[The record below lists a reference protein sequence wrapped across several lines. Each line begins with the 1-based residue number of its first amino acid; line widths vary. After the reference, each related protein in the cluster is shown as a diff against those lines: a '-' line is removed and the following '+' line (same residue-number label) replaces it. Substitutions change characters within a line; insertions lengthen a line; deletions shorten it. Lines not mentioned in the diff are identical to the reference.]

1 MHIIERGRLGK
12 IIAGWVTEAVDF
24 PDKENIDLLTDQIL
38 FDLGLYVVLVMT
50 VMGLIGFYFS
60 THNKRI
66 LECHAEILDGIF
78 RLSTTS

>member
-50 VMGLIGFYFS
+50 VMGSIGFLFFCTYKL
-60 THNKRI
+60 TR
-66 LECHAEILDGIF
+66 ERHAEILDGIR